1 MKRRIFV
8 SIALLLASVVII
20 EASDD
25 NMMSR
30 HYVELSV
37 GEPLSTMMGFNLQT
51 PFDNEEKDMRA
62 VWQQESVSDRSL
74 PRKCYNDGFLV
85 MPISVGYF
93 YQVLDWLQVGGEV
106 ATYSSGESWNS
117 FADSRKVA
125 YYNNTNLYL
134 AAGVRFNYFHKNITD
149 LYSGCLV
156 GANVRFF
163 ATEND
168 PLYYVSGRCAW
179 QITALGVR
187 FGKKVYG
194 NVEIGYGYKGFCSV
208 GIGVRI

>member
-8 SIALLLASVVII
+8 SIALLLASVGIM
-20 EASDD
+20 EAGDD
-25 NMMSR
+25 NTMTR
-30 HYVELSV
+30 HYLELSV
-37 GEPLSTMMGFNLQT
+37 GEPLGTISGFNLQC
-51 PFDNEEKDMRA
+51 PFTKDEKGMRA
-62 VWQQESVSDRSL
+62 VWQRESVSDKSL
-74 PRKCYNDGFLV
+74 PNKCYNDGFLV

-93 YQVLDWLQVGGEV
+93 YQVLEWLQVGGEV

-117 FADSRKVA
+117 FANDRKLA
-125 YYNNTNLYL
+125 YYNNTNLYM

-168 PLYYVSGRCAW
+168 PLFYVTGRCAW

-187 FGKKVYG
+187 FGKMVYG